1 MNDSSLPSPSF
12 CVDLDI
18 VEANTS
24 RMLALAAAAGV
35 SLRPHVK
42 THKTLEGALL
52 SCGVTDPALA
62 RIVVST
68 LAEAEFFVARGVG
81 DVLYGVPLEPS
92 KLPRAAA
99 LACSPRCLFSV
110 MVDGAAG
117 VSMLRA
123 HPLPGGAPW
132 RVFLAV
138 DATGYAREGAA
149 PEVAEALAADVARG
163 GGGVELA
170 GLYSHSGNSY
180 SCGDGAAGAARVA
193 LMERDVMAAL
203 AARLRAAGV
212 AVPAV
217 SVGATPSAACGGGA
231 PGGWAGVTELHP
243 GNHVFFDRQQV
254 ASGSCGVADI
264 AVHVVGRVVS
274 LCNGRGEALVD
285 VGATALHKDAAG
297 LADWGELRG
306 RPGVVVK
313 RLTQELAVL
322 GSAAGGVGGAPLG
335 LALGDVVRILP
346 NHACMTA
353 SGHWG
358 KYHVLRG
365 GKVVGEWVPC
375 TGW

>member
-1 MNDSSLPSPSF
+1 MDDSSLPSPSF

-24 RMLALAAAAGV
+24 RMLARAAAFGLL
-35 SLRPHVK
+35 LRPHVK
-42 THKTLEGALL
+42 THKCLEGALL

-68 LAEAEFFVARGVG
+68 LAEAEFFAARGVG

-92 KLPRAAA
+92 KLARAAA
-99 LACSPRCLFSV
+99 LAARPGLTFSV

-117 VSMLRA
+117 VGMLRA

-149 PEVAEALAADVARG
+149 PAAAEALAADVFLGRG
-163 GGGVELA
+163 VALA

-180 SCGDGAAGAARVA
+180 SCADGAAGAARVA
-193 LMERDVMAAL
+193 LLERDVMSAL

-217 SVGATPSAACGGGA
+217 SVGATPSAACNGA
-231 PGGWAGVTELHP
+231 GWAGVTELHP
-243 GNHVFFDRQQV
+243 GNYVFFDRQQV
-254 ASGSCGVADI
+254 ASGSCAVGDI
-264 AVHVVGRVVS
+264 ACHVLGRVVS
-274 LCNGRGEALVD
+274 VCDERGEALVD

-306 RPGVVVK
+306 RPGVLVK
-313 RLTQELAVL
+313 RLTQELGVL
-322 GSAAGGVGGAPLG
+322 GSAGGGALG

-358 KYHVLRG
+358 KYFALRG
-365 GKVVGEWVPC
+365 GKVVGEWLPC